1 MKNNIKNTLLAVFL
15 IAAFQSP
22 SIINAQNAIPNPPM
36 VGGDI
41 DANGCKPSTGA
52 SWSKVLNRC
61 VRVWEV
67 GVHLQS
73 FNAPYDYQ
81 NNIIIF
87 QGKNR
92 PAELVGADFKNIILK
107 PNGSHKWISD
117 DKTII
122 AKLVDYDAKTIS
134 QNNAANNNVPK
145 NVRKTI
151 KIWKLEKGAKP
162 KPIGQA
168 IVLLNN

>member
-1 MKNNIKNTLLAVFL
+1 MKNKLKYSLLTIIAV
-15 IAAFQSP
+15 ASFQIP
-22 SIINAQNAIPNPPM
+22 SISNAQSVIPNPPM

-87 QGKNR
+87 QGKNH
-92 PAELVGADFKNIILK
+92 PAELVGAEFKNIVLK
-107 PNGSHKWISD
+107 PNGTHKWISE

-122 AKLVDYDAKTIS
+122 AKLVDYDAKSIA
-134 QNNAANNNVPK
+134 QNNAANNNIPK
-145 NVRKTI
+145 NIRKTI
-151 KIWKLEKGAKP
+151 KIWKLVRGEKP

-168 IVLLNN
+168 IVMIKN

>member
-1 MKNNIKNTLLAVFL
+1 MKNNLKYSFLTLIAF
-15 IAAFQSP
+15 AAFQIP
-22 SIINAQNAIPNPPM
+22 SNSIAQIAIPNPPI

-67 GVHLQS
+67 GVHLQN

-87 QGKNR
+87 QGKNS

-107 PNGSHKWISD
+107 PNGSHKWISE

-122 AKLVDYDAKTIS
+122 AKLVDYDAKTIA
-134 QNNAANNNVPK
+134 QNNAANNNIPK
-145 NVRKTI
+145 NIRKTI
-151 KIWKLEKGAKP
+151 KIWKIVNGAKP

-168 IVLLNN
+168 IVLISN